1 MSKAALV
8 QMLDRWTGSR
18 EGDPDA
24 SFITRFLT
32 ERDEDAFAALVHR
45 HGALVYGTCQRIL
58 GNPSDTDDA
67 FQAVFFVLARRAHT
81 LKHDRSIGPWLHG
94 VALRVAKKLR
104 GQIVR
109 RRLREMAAAKSE
121 RVEAAEPDHDFWT
134 VIDEEVA
141 RLSLSLREVLLLC
154 DLGGRSH
161 AQTAASLGLAKGTV
175 TKRLAKAHEE
185 LGTRLK
191 RRGITLGAGALA
203 GAIATRA
210 PAAVP
215 APLLLETAR
224 QAVAFSIGQVSGS
237 VAAKALAEGA
247 MRSLKFR
254 ASRVCIVVGLLALA
268 LTGGGLMLAGGPNDP
283 GDKQAEPPQARG
295 DAKPEAA
302 KVGTMWREL
311 FSTETD
317 DHLPVSVVFSPD
329 GKWVL
334 TGDVSGEVTALIVP
348 SEAPTY
354 HWRSKVGGSHPAL
367 AYSVDQKQVYAT
379 TANGVLI
386 LDAATG
392 AHVGRIEVPDS
403 NPIAIGVFPK
413 KPIGD
418 NVSHLQIV
426 FGNARGYFVKTWADL
441 GKPTDTM
448 STLETSTLAKGAQP
462 ADLVGV
468 PLAVDPKGRSAIMT
482 GPRDATGEVAGV
494 KGKNVLWA
502 YVCGDHSEG
511 SPGNRV
517 MVGHT
522 ATVVAAAWSREGS
535 TAVTGDADG
544 RVIVWDAK
552 TMKESRRVELSGRIM
567 AVAISPDGTHTA
579 ASVRAR
585 HGSEVYA
592 WETAMPAKG
601 MKPIYTEQGDFGSDP
616 YASLAFSSDG
626 KRLAGCAID
635 RKWLQFDRKT
645 LPGGKIHVWELAA
658 EPRAQAAPKH
668 LYTEPLPKGSSADF
682 VIENNLT
689 ILTFPAKEGA
699 LDFRDIRFGYIQG
712 RIVLGKFTLGGIKRS
727 DDRKWLAIEEHPIK
741 EDKGGGGAAE
751 TLDVGVYFWPP
762 IHKAHL
768 PSCGQALDIASGGK
782 IVAVVR
788 EKQIEL
794 WDSVAVKKVKAAPF
808 KPTRIDAARFSP
820 DGKLLAV
827 SDRNELVLWRWEEG
841 THERIDFGRR
851 VGSLTFSPDGKSLAE
866 GPTPGEN
873 IQVRDLE
880 TRKVV
885 LTLAN
890 AAKRPMN
897 VTRMAYTQGGR
908 VLIACD
914 SMPVE
919 KDTAA
924 AHRIN
929 LWDTANGTLAHQIA
943 LPAGVP
949 SSIDVT
955 PNGLY
960 LAAIIDTGDPGLK
973 LSVWRLDGK
982 KPATEEVPA
991 PPASGRPR

>member
-1 MSKAALV
+1 MSKAALAGFF
-8 QMLDRWTGSR
+8 DRWAGSH
-18 EGDPDA
+18 ECALDS
-24 SFITRFLT
+24 SFLARFVT
-32 ERDEDAFAALVHR
+32 WRDEDAFAGLVHR
-45 HGALVYGTCQRIL
+45 HGPLVYGTCLRIL
-58 GNPSDTDDA
+58 GNRTDSDDA

-81 LKHDRSIGPWLHG
+81 LKRDRSIGPWLHG

-109 RRLREMAAAKSE
+109 RRLREMSAAKSE
-121 RVEAAEPDHDFWT
+121 RVEAAEPDHDFWS

-141 RLSLSLREVLLLC
+141 RLSQPLRDVLLLC

-175 TKRLAKAHEE
+175 TKRLARAHEE
-185 LGTRLK
+185 LATRLK
-191 RRGITLGAGALA
+191 RRGIMLGGAA
-203 GAIATRA
+203 VAVTIATRA
-210 PAAVP
+210 LASVP

-224 QAVAFSIGQVSGS
+224 QAVAFSIGQVGGS
-237 VAAKALAEGA
+237 ATAKTLAEAA

-254 ASRVCIVVGLLALA
+254 VLKLWFVVGLLALA
-268 LTGGGLMLAGGPNDP
+268 LTGGGLMLAGAPQDR
-283 GDKQAEPPQARG
+283 GDKQTEPPQARA

-348 SEAPTY
+348 SEAPSY
-354 HWRSKVGGSHPAL
+354 HWRSKVGGSHPAV
-367 AYSVDQKQVYAT
+367 AYSADQKHVYAT
-379 TANGVLI
+379 TADGVLI

-392 AHVGRIEVPDS
+392 AHVGRINAPDS

-413 KPIGD
+413 KSVGD
-418 NVSHLQIV
+418 NVTQLQIV
-426 FGNARGYFVKTWADL
+426 FGNARGYFVKTWVDGAKLPDAA
-441 GKPTDTM
+441 GTI
-448 STLETSTLAKGAQP
+448 ETSTVAKGAQP
-462 ADLVGV
+462 ADMAAV

-522 ATVVAAAWSREGS
+522 ATVVAAAWSRDGA
-535 TAVTGDADG
+535 TAVTGDAVG
-544 RVIVWDAK
+544 RVILWDAK
-552 TMKESRRVELSGRIM
+552 TMKESRRVELGGRVL
-567 AVAISPDGTHTA
+567 AVAISDDGIHTA

-592 WETAMPAKG
+592 WETAKPAKG

-626 KRLAGCAID
+626 KRLAGCALD
-635 RKWLQFDRKT
+635 KKWLQLERRT

-658 EPRAQAAPKH
+658 EPGAQAAAKH
-668 LYTEPLPKGSSADF
+668 LYTEPLPKGSSTDL

-689 ILTFPAKEGA
+689 ILTFPDGA

-712 RIVLGKFTLGGIKRS
+712 RIVLGKFTLGSIKQS
-727 DDRKWLAIEEHPIK
+727 YDRKWMAIEQRPVTEV
-741 EDKGGGGAAE
+741 KGGGGAAD

-762 IHKAHL
+762 IHKAML
-768 PSCGQALDIASGGK
+768 PSCGQVLDIASSGK
-782 IVAVVR
+782 VVAVVR

-794 WDSVAVKKVKAAPF
+794 WDTVAVKKLKAAPF
-808 KPTRIDAARFSP
+808 KHTRIDAARFSP

-841 THERIDFGRR
+841 THERIDLGRR
-851 VGSLTFSPDGKSLAE
+851 VGSLTFSLDGKALAE

-880 TRKVV
+880 TRKIVQ
-885 LTLAN
+885 TFAN
-890 AAKRPMN
+890 AAKRSMN
-897 VTRMAYTQGGR
+897 VTRMVYTQGGR

-914 SMPVE
+914 NI
-919 KDTAA
+919 TAGKEA
-924 AHRIN
+924 AVTHRIN
-929 LWDTANGTLAHQIA
+929 LWDTAKGTLAQQLA
-943 LPAGVP
+943 VPAGVP
-949 SSIDVT
+949 TSIDVT

-960 LAAIIDTGDPGLK
+960 LAAVIDAGDGDLK
-973 LSVWRLDGK
+973 LSVWRLDGN
-982 KPATEEVPA
+982 KPVREDEPA